1 MHGDLELC
9 PIQPA
14 WLCKT
19 ARVMD
24 SEPGSNTLELVNDY
38 ATNDQ
43 GSQNRCESANA
54 EFKSAFPTLRLPN
67 ISLSRGPLA
76 SF

>member
-1 MHGDLELC
+1 
-9 PIQPA
+9 
-14 WLCKT
+14 
-19 ARVMD
+19 MD